1 MIATRPECG
10 TGYGIRYHLAKDEP
24 FCDLC
29 TDHVMDRRLVR
40 ETRTL
45 TGSTTAQER
54 TLRQAIHALAQ
65 MLDEHDTTKR
75 TQPAP
80 APVASITTQRPRPA
94 TTASTTTGPA
104 LAAASSARSR
114 PAAQTRT
121 CAATASTSS
130 ETRHDCPCPDEAATA
145 HDPRA
150 CAVDQRQR
158 PRPLDQEGPPDSLV
172 AVRVGRGARHQKLRP
187 VTQPVVIVATV
198 VKTNSPLRR
207 REPCPNREGRDRWA
221 QGFRGAA

>member
-121 CAATASTSS
+121 CAATARRRARRVMTARAPMKPQRLTIPAPAPWINANARDHWTKKGRL
-130 ETRHDCPCPDEAATA
+130 TRSWRSASAAW
-145 HDPRA
+145 
-150 CAVDQRQR
+150 
-158 PRPLDQEGPPDSLV
+158 
-172 AVRVGRGARHQKLRP
+172 ARHQKLRP
-187 VTQPVVIVATV
+187 
-198 VKTNSPLRR
+198 SPNLSSSSR
-207 REPCPNREGRDRWA
+207 PS
-221 QGFRGAA
+221 